1 MTVFIIVLL
10 LGMTAALFHG
20 PLAHQN
26 SDSTVVHSPAIRMV
40 TKRPYIDEMS
50 RKRFPIEA
58 NFRARKSLRV
68 ALELE
73 NHRAVEAATIFPYS
87 RVGNVVGPD
96 E

>member
-20 PLAHQN
+20 PVQQN